1 MNFAKNLQNGVKDL
15 KWLSLASI
23 TCQEK
28 VQRRMRLWALARQSA
43 EAQYKLGQ
51 YTEKGRYRP
60 VVVFGVKRPNL
71 DLARE
76 LYRNAADLGYAP
88 ARAALKRLGN

>member
-1 MNFAKNLQNGVKDL
+1 MDSVKEQ
-15 KWLSLASI
+15 KSGP
-23 TCQEK
+23 
-28 VQRRMRLWALARQSA
+28 
-43 EAQYKLGQ
+43 QYKLGQ